1 MNVGAGNVIPV
12 GKGDIITKKFVVG
25 FNVCEFLMLLV
36 IIEGFVNNFRSSEE
50 VMNHAWENIINSE
63 ELVQ

>member
-1 MNVGAGNVIPV
+1 MERRYNYEKQFIV
-12 GKGDIITKKFVVG
+12 DLS
-25 FNVCEFLMLLV
+25 VCKFLMLLALV
-36 IIEGFVNNFRSSEE
+36 EGFANNFRSSEE

>member
-1 MNVGAGNVIPV
+1 
-12 GKGDIITKKFVVG
+12 
-25 FNVCEFLMLLV
+25 MLLV

-63 ELVQ
+63 ELVQWKNAV